1 VQYGNDEQ
9 PNEVLGRE
17 EAVAPEASVRSASA
31 RDDRCNHGSS
41 RKRKQ
46 QPRPRSQKAQR
57 RESELSTQPQNL
69 LGVGDYQQD
78 AQDFLSRAERVEA
91 ALDRNTTVAKRLK
104 YLLAEVT
111 GSACEICAMAV
122 FHFVSPDI
130 EQNTCLV
137 A

>member
-1 VQYGNDEQ
+1 VQYGNDER
-9 PNEVLGRE
+9 PNEVHGRE

-31 RDDRCNHGSS
+31 RDDRCDHGSS

-46 QPRPRSQKAQR
+46 QPRPKSQKAHR
-57 RESELSTQPQNL
+57 RESEPQNL
-69 LGVGDYQQD
+69 LGVGDYQHD
-78 AQDFLSRAERVEA
+78 AQDFLSRPERVEA

-104 YLLAEVT
+104 NLLAEVT

-122 FHFVSPDI
+122 FHFVSPGI
-130 EQNTCLV
+130 KQNTCLV